1 MLFSTLRPTFC
12 YNYSSRMSHF
22 HMYLRYKSP
31 FRLSSLLCSIEDA
44 AADAN
49 DGGLGS
55 LQTKKIQKELNFNFF
70 FLSNIIDNCHGNDC

>member
-1 MLFSTLRPTFC
+1 MLFSTRRPTFC
-12 YNYSSRMSHF
+12 YNFSSRMSDF

-31 FRLSSLLCSIEDA
+31 FRLSSLFCSIEDA

-55 LQTKKIQKELNFNFF
+55 LQTKKSKKN
-70 FLSNIIDNCHGNDC
+70 